1 MVLDDSA
8 TWPTHT
14 NKCYIDVSIGSWS
27 YSTDFNGTC
36 TEPFTF
42 SWDNATDTQLSQ
54 MAALD
59 YYVDRPDPID
69 DDNYGWYE
77 PLEFDE
83 YPLEIQCSSCFLF
96 VTSNI

>member
-1 MVLDDSA
+1 L
-8 TWPTHT
+8 
-14 NKCYIDVSIGSWS
+14 
-27 YSTDFNGTC
+27 
-36 TEPFTF
+36 
-42 SWDNATDTQLSQ
+42 DNATDTNLNQ

-96 VTSNI
+96 VSPNLFLRMMKKVYPL